1 MTTVKKRHMIFIFIH
16 IGKYYLFKHFRT
28 ITSVRKFIIYLESKD
43 PEGPG
48 SIDIINIYQ
57 LEK

>member
-28 ITSVRKFIIYLESKD
+28 ITSVRKYIIHLESKD
-43 PEGPG
+43 SEGSG
-48 SIDIINIYQ
+48 SIDVMNIYQ